1 MYLDQP
7 VKAMLTKVE
16 RERLENRD
24 SDEFPLKI
32 KKSNE
37 FIVRKKL
44 KSWLDDIADV
54 NFVLGKLPYKQ
65 LNKIITNEI
74 IFSLMT
80 LVANLLITA
89 GTPPINGDLV
99 PSGNQVLQAQVDPAM
114 KVSPSIRRG
123 FMDILREPTAEE
135 RERADILKDH
145 VKVLMDFLGDAAVE
159 EIIQDAFD
167 GRPETKAYF
176 DFQIKHG

>member
-7 VKAMLTKVE
+7 VNAMLTKVE

-24 SDEFPLKI
+24 SNEFPLKI
-32 KKSNE
+32 KKANE

-44 KSWLDDIADV
+44 KTWLSDITDV

-74 IFSLMT
+74 IFSLMN
-80 LVANLLITA
+80 LVTNMLITA

-99 PSGNQVLQAQVDPAM
+99 PSGNQVLQVQVDPAM
-114 KVSPSIRRG
+114 KVRPSIRRG
-123 FMDILREPTAEE
+123 FVDILREPTAEE

-145 VKVLMDFLGDAAVE
+145 IKVLIGFLGDEDAE
-159 EIIQDAFD
+159 DIIQDAFD
-167 GRPETKAYF
+167 ERPETKALF